1 LSLDIFSSGCPSKVL
16 VSTLPMGEELLF
28 RSLDLL
34 QRLGVWLSVVA
45 WLTVAF
51 GATTMAYVLRKV
63 NKPAVWRY
71 ASVFGILA
79 LSANLADYFVTLH
92 RSPDLRWE
100 ANPLWRNVVDRFG
113 LTTAKWYGI
122 TGKIFGSVLAGQ
134 MVAFYLINRKLL
146 FPVQPCSPLEFLA
159 RMGSRAHTFRER
171 LLGLFTMFA
180 FFFAGINLLYFYIA
194 YLNWVDDPEAFAYLP
209 SIPVSLLLLVSTLAA
224 LFAALTYRAFR
235 HSLVAKSE

>member
-1 LSLDIFSSGCPSKVL
+1 
-16 VSTLPMGEELLF
+16 MGEELLF

-51 GATTMAYVLRKV
+51 GAAAMAYVLRKG
-63 NKPAVWRY
+63 NKPAVWRS

-113 LTTAKWYGI
+113 LTTAKWYGM
-122 TGKIFGSVLAGQ
+122 TGKIFVSVLAAQ

-159 RMGSRAHTFRER
+159 RMGSRARTLRER
-171 LLGLFTMFA
+171 LLGLFTIFA
-180 FFFAGINLLYFYIA
+180 FFFAGINLFYFYIA
-194 YLNWVDDPEAFAYLP
+194 YLNWVDDPEGFAFLP
-209 SIPVSLLLLVSTLAA
+209 SVPVSLLLLVSTLAA
-224 LFAALTYRAFR
+224 LFAVLTYRAFR
-235 HSLVAKSE
+235 HSLAAKSD